1 LGAFDWENIQL
12 IGFATTNTTLLQFG
26 SRNDQDYFALDDV
39 SVFPLPSPTIQ
50 TIQQAGQTVEI
61 SWSAL
66 AGLVYQVQESTNLLQ
81 DQWTNL
87 GSPITATGNSA
98 TTSEDIGAGT
108 QEFFRVILLLQM

>member
-1 LGAFDWENIQL
+1 
-12 IGFATTNTTLLQFG
+12 
-26 SRNDQDYFALDDV
+26 LDDV